1 MKRLF
6 FGLVASAVLL
16 GAGAVGYRFFNKP
29 AVASGNSYRTATVR
43 RGNVVPVVTST
54 GTVQPVLSVQ
64 IGSFVSGIV
73 SKVNVDFNSKV
84 KAGQLLAVVDPRLY
98 KANMAHEEA
107 AMAKAQAD
115 LARINA
121 LLEQAIRTEKR
132 GIQLK
137 PKNAISETDLDQG
150 TADRKSLEAQKQ
162 QAEAAI
168 LECQANLDTAK
179 TNLEYTDIRSP
190 VDGIVTDRKVDPG
203 QTVASQF
210 QTPVLFMVAP
220 DLEKKVYVYAAVDE
234 ADIGLIR
241 DAQSRNEPV
250 IFSVDAYPRDTFQ
263 GKIAQVRLNPNTVHN
278 VVTYTVVVESS
289 NPRLR
294 LLPGMTAKLSFQIE
308 KRTGVSTVPNAALRF
323 RPKPEQIHEQY
334 RPLLESIVR
343 EGRVNREAALPET
356 RTESDKASS
365 PGDDHNRRYVWIAE
379 EDKLS
384 AVEIRVGM
392 SDKNAA
398 ELLAGDLHE
407 GQELVV
413 GVQSP

>member
-6 FGLVASAVLL
+6 FGLVTSAVLL
-16 GAGAVGYRFFNKP
+16 AAGAAGYRCYSAP
-29 AVASGNSYRTATVR
+29 ASTSSNVYRTVSVR
-43 RGNVVPVVTST
+43 RGDVVPVVTST

-73 SKVNVDFNSKV
+73 SKVNVDYNTKV
-84 KAGQLLAVVDPRLY
+84 KAGQVLAVVDPRLY
-98 KANMAHEEA
+98 RANLAHEEA
-107 AMAKAQAD
+107 ALAHAKAD

-137 PKNAISETDLDQG
+137 PRNAISETDLDQC
-150 TADRKSLEAQKQ
+150 TAERKSLEAQRQ
-162 QAEAAI
+162 QAEASI

-190 VDGIVTDRKVDPG
+190 VNGIITDRKVDPG

-210 QTPVLFMVAP
+210 QTPVLFVVAP
-220 DLEKKVYVYAAVDE
+220 DLEKTVLIYAAVDE

-241 DAQSRNEPV
+241 DAQTRNEPV
-250 IFSVDAYPRDTFQ
+250 LFSVDAYPRHIFQ
-263 GKIAQVRLNPNTVHN
+263 GKIAQVRLNPTTVHN
-278 VVTYTVVVESS
+278 VVTYTVVVQSTNS
-289 NPRLR
+289 QFR
-294 LLPGMTAKLSFQIE
+294 LLPGMTAKLSFQID
-308 KRTGVSTVPNAALRF
+308 KKTSVPVVPNAALRF
-323 RPKPEQIHEQY
+323 RPKPEQVHEQY
-334 RPLLESIVR
+334 RPLLDKIARESR
-343 EGRVNREAALPET
+343 NSRNA
-356 RTESDKASS
+356 ASS
-365 PGDDHNRRYVWIAE
+365 ETSAEGGKTASTDERNRRYVWTIA
-379 EDKLS
+379 DDQL
-384 AVEIRVGM
+384 APVEIQVGM

-398 ELLAGDLHE
+398 ELLAGDLDD

>member
-6 FGLVASAVLL
+6 FGLVTSAVLL
-16 GAGAVGYRFFNKP
+16 AAGTAGYRCYSAP
-29 AVASGNSYRTATVR
+29 ASISSNVYRTASVR
-43 RGNVVPVVTST
+43 RGDVVPVVTST

-73 SKVNVDFNSKV
+73 SKVNVDYNTKV
-84 KAGQLLAVVDPRLY
+84 KAGQVLAVIDPRLY
-98 KANMAHEEA
+98 KANLAHEEA
-107 AMAKAQAD
+107 AMAHARAD

-132 GIQLK
+132 GMQLK
-137 PKNAISETDLDQG
+137 PKNAISETDLDQC
-150 TADRKSLEAQKQ
+150 TADRRSLEAQKQ
-162 QAEAAI
+162 QAEATI
-168 LECQANLDTAK
+168 LECQANRDTAK

-190 VDGIVTDRKVDPG
+190 VDGLITDRKVDPG

-210 QTPVLFMVAP
+210 QTPVLFIVAP

-241 DAQSRNEPV
+241 DAQTRNEPV
-250 IFSVDAYPRDTFQ
+250 FFSVDAYPRDTFQ

-278 VVTYTVVVESS
+278 VVTYTVVVEST
-289 NPRLR
+289 NPKLR

-308 KRTGVSTVPNAALRF
+308 KKTGVPIIPNAALRF
-323 RPKPEQIHEQY
+323 RPKPEQVHEQY
-334 RPLLESIVR
+334 RPLLEKIAR
-343 EGRVNREAALPET
+343 EGRVSHDAAFSET
-356 RTESDKASS
+356 PKDRDKTASADEHS
-365 PGDDHNRRYVWIAE
+365 RRYVWIVE
-379 EDKLS
+379 EDKLVP
-384 AVEIRVGM
+384 VEIRVGM

-398 ELLAGDLHE
+398 ELLAGDLHDR
-407 GQELVV
+407 QELVV